1 MNIIC
6 TIPEDPCTQAVVQRS
21 AVQRHNVG
29 EGEVCGPT
37 RPRQR
42 IQGLC
47 QRSRIPTYIKDH
59 LKLNYASQSP
69 KASIKLAGLYGYE
82 YETMTTDRYKIGS
95 EKDRYDL
102 VRRDDEY
109 VLVSTPE
116 RII

>member
-6 TIPEDPCTQAVVQRS
+6 TIPEDPCAQAVVQRS

-37 RPRQR
+37 SPSQR

-82 YETMTTDRYKIGS
+82 YETVTTDRYKIGS
-95 EKDRYDL
+95 EKDRYVL
-102 VRRDDEY
+102 VRRDDEKCF
-109 VLVSTPE
+109 
-116 RII
+116 